1 MPAGFN
7 QPTSDTENVVGVQFG
22 IFSPDE
28 IVRRSVVEIIS
39 QNTYDGNEP
48 KIGGLFDPRMGV
60 LDNGKTCRSCGQ
72 TNHGCPGHFGHY
84 RLARPVYFIQ
94 FVEKIRDVLRCVC
107 IRCSKLLIDKNKY
120 ARLSK
125 RRGEARWKAVK
136 EACDKVHRCG
146 QESEDGCGTLKP
158 NRFVTEG
165 IARIVAEW
173 DIYDGTGDKQT
184 KTVNRQPLE
193 VEYVLRLF
201 KAITDEDVDFMGFS
215 RYWCRPDWMICTVLP
230 IPPPQVRPSVVQDNN
245 QRSEDD
251 LTHKLVEIIKR
262 NKILQDLINKNDN
275 RHNIDENT
283 TVLQY
288 HVATL
293 VDNKIPGVAPSAQ
306 RGGRPLKSLQQRI
319 GSKEGRVRFNIQGK
333 RVEQSARSVIT
344 GDPNISIAEV
354 GVPMKIAMN
363 LTRPEQVT
371 KFNRDRLYK
380 YVQNGADVFP
390 GAKSV
395 VRKDGRMISLKHVN
409 TKEIELH
416 YGDTVNRHLMDGDI
430 ILFNRQP
437 TLHRMSMMGHRV
449 RVLPYNTFRLNVL
462 VTRPYN
468 ADFDGD
474 KSCLQQVAAY

>member
-28 IVRRSVVEIIS
+28 IMRRSVVEITS

-94 FVEKIRDVLRCVC
+94 FMEKVRDVLRCVC
-107 IRCSKLLIDKNKY
+107 IRCSKLMIDKNQY
-120 ARLSK
+120 AGIAK

-136 EACDKVHRCG
+136 EACDKIHRCG
-146 QESEDGCGTLKP
+146 QETEDGCGTLKP

-173 DIYDGTGDKQT
+173 DVYEGSGDKET
-184 KTVNRQPLE
+184 KTVTRQPLE

-215 RYWCRPDWMICTVLP
+215 RYWCRPDWMICQVLP

-468 ADFDGD
+468 AD
-474 KSCLQQVAAY
+474 